1 MYKNVVAL
9 YGVPRSGTSWLGQ
22 ILDSCPDIAF
32 RYQPLFSYRFKNR
45 ISTESNRKD
54 IECFLEELYEED
66 NDDFLNQTDKKQ
78 KGIYPIFLE
87 KAKDPPTLAFKEA
100 RYLYTIPLLLKND
113 INIKIIGIVRNP
125 YDVLESWINA
135 PSEFNPEWKILDE
148 WQFASKKNEYR
159 PENYYGYNK
168 WKEYIKLNFE
178 MKERYPDKFI
188 TIRYEDLVE
197 NAMEISSGLFSFL
210 GLSFTDQTRK
220 FIEESQSKTIDN
232 AYTVYRKK
240 GASRLRNFYLP
251 NYIKQQ
257 MAQDIKKFKEAKMLG
272 YG

>member
-1 MYKNVVAL
+1 MELGLEIKPIEQQEIKNKLKFKPIDLSSKSIIESYTKPWNLDCSDLSFANL
-9 YGVPRSGTSWLGQ
+9 FIWGVDGKMEYAQ
-22 ILDSCPDIAF
+22 LD
-32 RYQPLFSYRFKNR
+32 N
-45 ISTESNRKD
+45 
-54 IECFLEELYEED
+54 
-66 NDDFLNQTDKKQ
+66 
-78 KGIYPIFLE
+78 
-87 KAKDPPTLAFKEA
+87 
-100 RYLYTIPLLLKND
+100 
-113 INIKIIGIVRNP
+113 
-125 YDVLESWINA
+125 VL
-135 PSEFNPEWKILDE
+135 
-148 WQFASKKNEYR
+148 
-159 PENYYGYNK
+159 
-168 WKEYIKLNFE
+168 YIKLNFE